1 MEENVVVVL
10 LLSKDSE
17 VAYCR
22 IDTTT
27 QSSDVSNHGA
37 YMNRLKW
44 DKDFALEQAAD
55 DADLLQELL
64 TIFKQSCT
72 SDYRIITQGLVSKD
86 AEMICAAA
94 HSIKGA
100 AASLG
105 VTAIRDI
112 AVDIEN
118 DSRKGSI
125 AAAQNRIEEL
135 SECLQL
141 LQQL

>member
-1 MEENVVVVL
+1 
-10 LLSKDSE
+10 
-17 VAYCR
+17 
-22 IDTTT
+22 
-27 QSSDVSNHGA
+27 
-37 YMNRLKW
+37 MNRLKW

-55 DADLLQELL
+55 DVDLLQELL
-64 TIFKQSCT
+64 AIFKQSCT
-72 SDYRIITQGLVSKD
+72 SDYRSITKGLESDD

-105 VTAIRDI
+105 VEAIRDI
-112 AVDIEN
+112 AADIEN

-135 SECLQL
+135 CECLQI
-141 LQQL
+141 LQKL